1 MLAGRSELREL
12 SVAENISNLL
22 SSQVAPLLSQET
34 EDLEKLNLLIYFSLF
49 HKTEGDQIAKKCK

>member
-49 HKTEGDQIAKKCK
+49 HKTKGDQIAKKCK

>member
-1 MLAGRSELREL
+1 
-12 SVAENISNLL
+12 V
-22 SSQVAPLLSQET
+22 LSQET